1 MEIKKYTD
9 LHTHTTFS
17 DGTFTPEE
25 LIIKAKEIKLA
36 SVAITDHDTVDGIPD
51 ALEAGK
57 KHGLKVIPGIE
68 IATHYT
74 DEKETEIHIVGLF
87 IDHKNEKLNFLLKGI
102 IENRESRNLL
112 MVKKLN
118 ELGFDVSY
126 DELKDIAGGSV
137 ISRAHYARL
146 LVEKGYVNDMYDAFS
161 KYIGDGK
168 KAFVKRSLLKPEDA
182 IKAITDAGGVA
193 ILAHPTLYDMNFR
206 QIRKMASEFME
217 YGLKGI
223 EVMYST
229 YTYEQE
235 HEVTRIADDLGL
247 LYSGGSDFHGTNKK
261 GIHLGVGKG
270 SLRIPCEFAEKIEK
284 SR

>member
-1 MEIKKYTD
+1 
-9 LHTHTTFS
+9 
-17 DGTFTPEE
+17 
-25 LIIKAKEIKLA
+25 
-36 SVAITDHDTVDGIPD
+36 VAITDHDTTDGISD

-57 KHGLKVIPGIE
+57 KHGIKVVPGIE

-74 DEKETEIHIVGLF
+74 DKKETEIHIVGLF
-87 IDHKNEKLNFLLKGI
+87 IDHKNEKLNSLLKGI
-102 IENRESRNLL
+102 IENRESRNQL

-118 ELGFDVSY
+118 DLGFDISY
-126 DELKDIAGGSV
+126 NELKNIAGGNV

-146 LVEKGYVNDMYDAFS
+146 LVEKGYVKDMYDAFS

-168 KAFVKRSLLKPEDA
+168 TAFVKRELLKPEYA

-193 ILAHPTLYDMNFR
+193 ILAHPTLYDMNYR
-206 QIRKMASEFME
+206 QIRMMAEEFML

-229 YTYEQE
+229 YNYEQE
-235 HEVTRIADDLGL
+235 REITRIANDMGL

-270 SLRIPCEFAEKIEK
+270 NLRIPYEFLENIEK
-284 SR
+284 SI